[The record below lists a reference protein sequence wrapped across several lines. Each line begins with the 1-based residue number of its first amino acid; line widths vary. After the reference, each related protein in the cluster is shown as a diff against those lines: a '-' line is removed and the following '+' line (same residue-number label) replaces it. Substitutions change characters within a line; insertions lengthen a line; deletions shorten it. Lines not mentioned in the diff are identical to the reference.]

1 MTEENKMKFL
11 KFMTTDDY
19 NKRIMMAIPRDK
31 IREIKELSKDSPN
44 YGNYHA
50 IIETEDYTYFSVTGF
65 EVLFDKI
72 NEG

>member
-1 MTEENKMKFL
+1 MKFL
-11 KFMTTDDY
+11 KFMTIDDY
-19 NKRIMMAIPRDK
+19 GNGIMMAIPRDK

-44 YGNYHA
+44 YGNYYS

-65 EVLFDKI
+65 EILFDKI

>member
-1 MTEENKMKFL
+1 MKFL

-19 NKRIMMAIPRDK
+19 GNSIMMAIPRDK
-31 IREIKELSKDSPN
+31 IREIKELSVDSPN
-44 YGNYHA
+44 YGNYYA